1 MRRKTKLTPNAAIEL
16 PELNKRTLALFERAL
31 LEDKEQL
38 RKWIAELSSK
48 TSLSVRNRLCLA
60 MYRHQLSFL
69 EPPLPP
75 GVPLNA
81 ETVRQYWG
89 GAADRYKEYE
99 SRRCEIES
107 YLKSAA
113 ELERET
119 LQQKVKM
126 LDLISSEPTTFQLM
140 YPVVEDVFKKPAGRH
155 LSRPAIAVRALQ
167 LKIDT
172 GRSWMEISAEV
183 CDCGKDVHDDNCR
196 ENLRQSIR
204 TLRDL
209 LQKCGV
215 EVPST

>member
-1 MRRKTKLTPNAAIEL
+1 M
-16 PELNKRTLALFERAL
+16 
-31 LEDKEQL
+31 
-38 RKWIAELSSK
+38 
-48 TSLSVRNRLCLA
+48 
-60 MYRHQLSFL
+60 
-69 EPPLPP
+69 
-75 GVPLNA
+75 NA
-81 ETVRQYWG
+81 ETVRQYWT
-89 GAADRYKEYE
+89 GAAYRYEEYE
-99 SRRCEIES
+99 SFRSEIETYLKPAGEIES
-107 YLKSAA
+107 
-113 ELERET
+113 ER

-126 LDLISSEPTTFQLM
+126 LDLMSSEATTFQLM

-155 LSRPAIAVRALQ
+155 VSRPAIAVRALQ

-183 CDCGKDVHDDNCR
+183 CDCGKGIHDDNCR